1 MKLLASAADLRA
13 PITQIRLVLPL
24 QALALQQP
32 AHELRLRD
40 WHACGDDDLA
50 WADVLVIQRAV
61 NARSAGLIERM
72 QAGGGRVVFEID
84 DLLTEPAPSLQ
95 AHGEL
100 MKAQGWLRGGLARAD
115 AVSVSTARLGR
126 RLAPLVQRWF
136 EVPNHG
142 FDTGLR
148 ASQPRQGAWPSF
160 VLASSDRV
168 ALGPAAAALREL
180 QAAGGGPRVVAVGP
194 VAADVEAA
202 GVALQAEPL
211 RPRAEFLAFVAALP
225 DPVALVPLGDTA
237 FDACKSAI
245 KFFDFALLGVPVLS
259 SDRPPYNDVIRSGEE
274 GLLLPDDAAAWVQA
288 LRRLRGEPALGAA
301 LAARAEAQVR
311 TRHAL
316 GHSVAAWA
324 ALFDS
329 LPPRTQVA
337 PAVPPWRRW
346 AQRWQTRLR
355 QANRERL
362 ARRARR
368 G

>member
-1 MKLLASAADLRA
+1 VKVLASAADLQA
-13 PITQIRLVLPL
+13 PIAQIRLVEPL
-24 QALALQQP
+24 QALARTRP
-32 AHELRLRD
+32 AVALRLLP

-61 NARSAGLIERM
+61 NARALGLIERM
-72 QAGGGRVVFEID
+72 KAGGGRVVFEID

-95 AHGEL
+95 AHDQL
-100 MKAQGWLRGGLARAD
+100 LQAQAVLRRGLEQAD

-126 RLAPLVQRWF
+126 RLAPLVQRWH

-142 FDTGLR
+142 IDCGLHAR
-148 ASQPRQGAWPSF
+148 QPRQGAWPTV

-168 ALGPAAAALREL
+168 ALGPAAVALQAL

-194 VAADVEAA
+194 VAADLAAA
-202 GVALQAEPL
+202 GVVVQAEPL
-211 RPRAEFLAFVAALP
+211 RPRAQFLTFIAALP
-225 DPVALVPLGDTA
+225 DPVALVPLGDTS

-245 KFFDFALLGVPVLS
+245 KFFDFALLGVPVLA
-259 SDRPPYNDVIRSGEE
+259 SDRPPYSDVVRHGDA
-274 GLLLPDDAAAWVQA
+274 GLLLPDDAAAWEQA
-288 LRRLRGEPALGAA
+288 LRRLRDEPSLGAA
-301 LAARAEAQVR
+301 LAAPAEAQVR
-311 TRHAL
+311 ALHGL

-324 ALFDS
+324 ALLDS
-329 LPPRTQVA
+329 LPPRSQAA
-337 PAVPPWRRW
+337 PAVPTWRRW
-346 AQRWQTRLR
+346 LQNWQARLR